1 MLDLE
6 RDDFF
11 QQFNNVTNAFAKKK
25 LWKQIQE
32 LRPTGAQETSTPASP
47 TPPQTGGGGP
57 PPQKWKP
64 TIPDKKTEETLTPLQ
79 QFYQTK
85 AKMPWEKKKEDES
98 QSGSSLVQ
106 DRLAKYKEFSQQTP
120 WERDANDDAGEELQ
134 SGSSLVQERLAKYK
148 QFSQNNPASLMNT
161 EGGPP
166 FPTGNTPFPGG
177 GPPGFAPPGFGER
190 PPGMSTGTVKTGD
203 SYMTVGVIRNYLKD
217 RNYGFILENESM
229 KDVYFH
235 TSNFL
240 PTVDRDSVED
250 GDLMQFRCV
259 KSNQGWEAHDIEPI
273 QPPAPKPRV
282 AGFITALPD
291 PERIG
296 SKKGNIFDHEG
307 YHLYFLLKDCQQQLV
322 VGDYVSFEVMSTVEK
337 PRALKIKKIVWSRGF
352 VEELSFQGG
361 LILED
366 HGLKVSFHD
375 GEISAGEELQQG
387 DYVKFKVKKV
397 FQQNFASDITKN
409 VEARH
414 RPKPPGYVGTS
425 RGIVSDYYKDKDY
438 GFIKDLTNGNTI
450 FVHSDQLV
458 CEPKV
463 LFPDDF
469 VQFDVSAVPKGF
481 KAHNC
486 VKMQL
491 PKPRGKITLWNRE
504 RRFGHVRDRQGVD
517 LYFESEG
524 CKNRPKSPEQGDI
537 VEFDLEGGSKG
548 PTAVNMLWVEP
559 DWEMDQDL
567 PRSEGEVKELNHD
580 HGFIYQDDGGPDA
593 YFLPMD
599 TDEREPIFP
608 GARVQ
613 YAVLPTGKGPKAFNI
628 RVITQKKKKKN
639 KIRLKGG
646 VSHGKLKCYYP
657 KKKIGYLKDQ
667 KGADL
672 FYRVSQWKGGGSPLA
687 RDGQPVKYVIVVDD
701 RGPRATNIHIHDGSN
716 FLGNFPDDNEHPN
729 DMVDEDDRLG
739 LDQYGSDEDRHA
751 PGNQRKTFTELV

>member
-11 QQFNNVTNAFAKKK
+11 QQFNHVTNAFAKKK

-32 LRPTGAQETSTPASP
+32 LRPAEGAPEVSTPAAP
-47 TPPQTGGGGP
+47 TSQDAGGGGP
-57 PPQKWKP
+57 PPQKWQPTVPAKKP
-64 TIPDKKTEETLTPLQ
+64 EEILTPLQ
-79 QFYQTK
+79 QFYKTK
-85 AKMPWEKKKEDES
+85 AKMPWEKEKEDQS

-106 DRLAKYKEFSQQTP
+106 DRLAKYK
-120 WERDANDDAGEELQ
+120 
-134 SGSSLVQERLAKYK
+134 
-148 QFSQNNPASLMNT
+148 QFSQNNPSSLMNT

-177 GPPGFAPPGFGER
+177 PPGFSDAPPGFGDG
-190 PPGMSTGTVKTGD
+190 PPGMSTGTVKT
-203 SYMTVGVIRNYLKD
+203 YLRD
-217 RNYGFILENESM
+217 RNYGFILENETM
-229 KDVYFH
+229 RDVYFH

-240 PTVDRDSVED
+240 PTVDRDGVED

-273 QPPAPKPRV
+273 NPPVPRPRV

-296 SKKGNIFDHEG
+296 SKKGNIFDNEG
-307 YHLYFLLKDCQQQLV
+307 FHLYFQLKDCQQQLV

-337 PRALKIKKIVWSRGF
+337 PRALKIKKIVWSRGY

-361 LILED
+361 LIAED
-366 HGLKVSFHD
+366 NGLKVSFHD

-414 RPKPPGYVGTS
+414 RPKPDGYVGTS

-450 FVHSDQLV
+450 FVHADQIV

-491 PKPRGKITLWNRE
+491 PKPRGKITFWNRE
-504 RRFGHVRDRQGVD
+504 RRFGYVRERQGVD
-517 LYFESEG
+517 LHFESEG
-524 CKNRPKSPEQGDI
+524 CKKS
-537 VEFDLEGGSKG
+537 SK
-548 PTAVNMLWVEP
+548 
-559 DWEMDQDL
+559 
-567 PRSEGEVKELNHD
+567 
-580 HGFIYQDDGGPDA
+580 DA
-593 YFLPMD
+593 
-599 TDEREPIFP
+599 
-608 GARVQ
+608 
-613 YAVLPTGKGPKAFNI
+613 
-628 RVITQKKKKKN
+628 
-639 KIRLKGG
+639 
-646 VSHGKLKCYYP
+646 
-657 KKKIGYLKDQ
+657 
-667 KGADL
+667 
-672 FYRVSQWKGGGSPLA
+672 
-687 RDGQPVKYVIVVDD
+687 
-701 RGPRATNIHIHDGSN
+701 RA
-716 FLGNFPDDNEHPN
+716 
-729 DMVDEDDRLG
+729 
-739 LDQYGSDEDRHA
+739 
-751 PGNQRKTFTELV
+751 